1 MSGVTVASKLSTV
14 RGSSGPKRRQGTRGN
29 GKARSSSAGVRDRP
43 SDRPAG
49 AGRQR
54 PQWDVSEVEEIRVAL

>member
-14 RGSSGPKRRQGTRGN
+14 RGSSGPKRRQGARGN
-29 GKARSSSAGVRDRP
+29 GKARSSSASVR
-43 SDRPAG
+43 DRPAG